1 MPDVFWRCTWNEAQ
15 LLAEAH
21 HIKQNT
27 HWEQIRYLATMMYNT
42 KVDKRHKMI
51 NPDKLFTLPQDRL
64 RKRKIAAELPTKAD
78 TRKFAEQVANL
89 KNKKVFKI

>member
-1 MPDVFWRCTWNEAQ
+1 
-15 LLAEAH
+15 
-21 HIKQNT
+21 
-27 HWEQIRYLATMMYNT
+27 MMYNT

-64 RKRKIAAELPTKAD
+64 RKRKIASELPTTED

-89 KNKKVFKI
+89 RNKKVFKI